1 MKDFLAKIV
10 GAIIEND
17 NFQIREEENQG
28 EMVFTILVP
37 DEQIGRIVG
46 KEGKIINSI
55 RCLCRMKA
63 GQGQQHLQVKVDK
76 L

>member
-10 GAIIEND
+10 KAIIEDD
-17 NFQIREEENQG
+17 NFQIREEEIQS
-28 EMVFTILVP
+28 EKVFTILVP
-37 DEQIGRIVG
+37 DEQIGRVVG

-63 GQGQQHLQVKVDK
+63 GQSQQHLQVKVDK

>member
-10 GAIIEND
+10 KAIIEDD
-17 NFQIREEENQG
+17 NFEIREEEIQG
-28 EMVFTILVP
+28 EKVFTILVP
-37 DEQIGRIVG
+37 DEQIGRVVG

>member
-10 GAIIEND
+10 GAIVESED
-17 NFQIREEENQG
+17 FQIKEEENQD
-28 EMVFTILVP
+28 ETVFTIFVP
-37 DEQIGRIVG
+37 EEQIGRVVG

-55 RCLCRMKA
+55 RCLCRIKA
-63 GQGQQHLQVKVDK
+63 GQGQQPLQIKIDK